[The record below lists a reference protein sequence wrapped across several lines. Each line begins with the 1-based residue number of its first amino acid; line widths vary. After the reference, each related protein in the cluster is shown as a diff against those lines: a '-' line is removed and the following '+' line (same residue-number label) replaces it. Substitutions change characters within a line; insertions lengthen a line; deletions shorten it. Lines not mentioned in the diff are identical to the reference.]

1 MNEYAEKYATSVQF
15 IFVYILEAHAN
26 DEWRVDSINTEVSQ
40 HKNLSDRADAAQKF
54 IEKFPL
60 HKNICLVLDNEQ
72 NEFNTL
78 CSSWPFR
85 YWILNSDNTLRA
97 KMMIKNVDDV
107 DLDALNG
114 FLLTVK
120 KE

>member
-1 MNEYAEKYATSVQF
+1 MNQYAENYATSVQF

-40 HKNLSDRADAAQKF
+40 HKNLNDRADAAKIF

-60 HKNICLVLDNEQ
+60 HQSISLVLDNEQ
-72 NEFNTL
+72 NEFNTVY
-78 CSSWPFR
+78 SSWPFR

-97 KMMIKNVDDV
+97 KMMLKNVDNA
-107 DLDALNG
+107 DLDALHE
-114 FLLTVK
+114 FLRTVK
-120 KE
+120 RK